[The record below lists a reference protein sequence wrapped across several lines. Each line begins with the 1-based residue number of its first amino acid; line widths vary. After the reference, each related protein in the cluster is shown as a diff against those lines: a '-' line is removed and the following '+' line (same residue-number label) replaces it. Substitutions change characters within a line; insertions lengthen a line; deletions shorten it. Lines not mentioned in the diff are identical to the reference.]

1 MPATALTPASPS
13 VAWPPEADGPL
24 RPDGDRSRP
33 GSDALRDIPSVS
45 VRSLCEFTARHGDLD
60 RRFTPSATALEG
72 LQGQALVAARR
83 GAGYETEIV
92 LETVEAGLR
101 LRGRADGFD
110 AERACLEEIKTIIG
124 PPDDVPAN
132 RRHLHWAQLQT
143 YGAMFCRARALKT
156 VRLALVYLELE
167 TQTEFEFV
175 EEVSADDLQ
184 ALLARRCAQYQ
195 AWAEQEAAHRRA
207 RDLRLSMLAFP
218 PGTFRPGQRLLAE
231 AVWRATNRGQT
242 LLAQAPTGIGKTV
255 GTLYPMLRAMPVQ
268 RLDKIAYLTCKGT
281 AQVGAL
287 QALSGLRRPGAAG
300 ALRVLT
306 MVAKAQACEHP
317 DKACHGE
324 SCPRARGFFDRLGA
338 AREAAVAEG
347 WLDAPALR
355 RIARDH
361 EICPYYLGQEMM
373 RWSDVLVGDVHHQF
387 DAQAGLWSLVQ
398 AQDWRLALLVDEAH
412 NLVERAR
419 DMYSATLS
427 RAAVRA
433 AQRLA
438 PRRLQRAFE
447 ALVMALDEAD
457 EVAERAERT
466 DRTRRTGG
474 APSAGPVDP
483 ATRPADGAPDG
494 APTAGFRRRAGSRAL
509 RTVPVAVADAVKALN
524 ARLAAHFRRLPKA
537 TGPLLEF
544 HFGLMQMAALLDS
557 FGEHALL
564 DLRRGPQ
571 ALEERAAPDAE
582 DVSAGPSDTG
592 PGLETPDPDKTVP
605 HPLRDGALEAGLSG
619 MPTLFEP
626 EAGEDLVLA
635 VDNVVPAPFL
645 ASRWRSAHAAV
656 LFSATLSPPDYARD
670 LLGLPADTVWLDV
683 PPAFPPEHLQVRIAP
698 QVSTRWRDRAR
709 TLPALVHALAHSYD
723 AHPGNYLAFFSSH
736 AYLQQAAQALAAARP
751 DIPQWRQARSMGRA
765 ERADFLARFRPEGRG
780 IGFAVLGGV
789 FAEGVDLP
797 GTRLVGAFIATLG
810 LPPVSARQTRLRERL
825 DTAFGPGHGYADLV
839 PAMQKV
845 VQAAGRVLR
854 TPEDRGWLWLL
865 DDRYRRHE
873 VRQRLPTWWSCWGEN
888 AEPG

>member
-1 MPATALTPASPS
+1 MKDD
-13 VAWPPEADGPL
+13 VAND
-24 RPDGDRSRP
+24 
-33 GSDALRDIPSVS
+33 GSDRDLDIVVS
-45 VRSLCEFTARHGDLD
+45 VRALCEFTSRHGDLD

-72 LQGQALVAARR
+72 RQGQAIVVARR
-83 GAGYETEIV
+83 GSGYESEIT
-92 LETVEAGLR
+92 LQAVESGLR
-101 LRGRADGFD
+101 VRGRADGFD
-110 AERACLEEIKTIIG
+110 AERGCLEEIKTIVG
-124 PPDDVPAN
+124 PPEDVAAN

-143 YGAMFCRARALKT
+143 YGALFCRERGLAS

-175 EEVSADDLQ
+175 EEMSADDLQ
-184 ALLARRCAQYQ
+184 ALLARRCVHYR
-195 AWAEQEAAHRRA
+195 AWAEQEAMHRRA

-231 AVWRATNRGQT
+231 AVWRAASRGQT

-255 GTLYPMLRAMPVQ
+255 GTLYPMLRAMPAQ
-268 RLDKIAYLTCKGT
+268 RLDKLAYLTCKGT
-281 AQVGAL
+281 AQTGAL
-287 QALSGLRRPGAAG
+287 QALSGLRRAGAAG

-324 SCPRARGFFDRLGA
+324 SCPLARGFFDRLGA

-347 WLDAPALR
+347 WLDGPALR

-387 DAQAGLWSLVQ
+387 DAQAGLWSLAR
-398 AQDWRLALLVDEAH
+398 AQEWRLALLVDEAH

-419 DMYSATLS
+419 DMYSAALS

-438 PRRLQRAFE
+438 PRRMQRAFE
-447 ALVMALDEAD
+447 ALVMALDEAED
-457 EVAERAERT
+457 EAERAERT
-466 DRTRRTGG
+466 GRTGWAETG
-474 APSAGPVDP
+474 QSGEKADRAGPP
-483 ATRPADGAPDG
+483 TACTPDG
-494 APTAGFRRRAGSRAL
+494 SRSAGFRRRAGSLAL
-509 RTVPVAVADAVKALN
+509 RAVPIAVADAVKVLN
-524 ARLAAHFRRLPKA
+524 TRLAAHFRRLPKA

-544 HFGLMQMAALLDS
+544 HFALMQMASLLDS

-571 ALEERAAPDAE
+571 AQDDRAAPHAE
-582 DVSAGPSDTG
+582 EPSAGWPDAGSGPEASDLGGTG
-592 PGLETPDPDKTVP
+592 PY
-605 HPLRDGALEAGLSG
+605 PLQDGALAAGLSG
-619 MPTLFEP
+619 MPSLFEP

-645 ASRWRSAHAAV
+645 AARWRSAHAAV

-670 LLGLPADTVWLDV
+670 LLGLPADTAWLDV

-709 TLPALVHALAHSYD
+709 TLPALAQALAQHYD

-751 DIPQWRQARSMGRA
+751 DIPQWRQARLMGRA
-765 ERADFLARFRPEGRG
+765 EREDFLARFRPEGRG

-854 TPEDRGWLWLL
+854 TPQDRGWLWLL
-865 DDRYRRHE
+865 DDRYQRAE
-873 VRQRLPTWWSCWGEN
+873 VGRLLPAWWGCWSAPEGLPPPPQTG
-888 AEPG
+888 ARA